1 MIRVS
6 CTTLLNTSPN
16 SLLFKLWF
24 KPSLLSKILVK
35 CHHTGYDFWS
45 SILRWLCPTKVPSS
59 KILDHVIVCDFWF
72 ELPPLSKILATPV
85 VRLQICSFFS
95 HLYSISL
102 IYVTV
107 CICMN
112 WKCKIKKYS
121 FTVHLFLEVLDHGFQ
136 PQNAPTDSQRWINCF
151 RDSAVL
157 ISLTVLVCMQRCTV
171 KVKQYL

>member
-45 SILRWLCPTKVPSS
+45 SILRWLCLTKVTFS
-59 KILDHVIVCDFWF
+59 KISDTSLYVIFG
-72 ELPPLSKILATPV
+72 LGPPPLSKILATPV
-85 VRLQICSFFS
+85 FRLQISFFS

-102 IYVTV
+102 IYVTM
-107 CICMN
+107 CICIN
-112 WKCKIKKYS
+112 WKCKIKEYS

-136 PQNAPTDSQRWINCF
+136 PQNASTDSQRWINCF
-151 RDSAVL
+151 HGSALL
-157 ISLTVLVCMQRCTV
+157 ISLTVLVGMQCCTV